1 MRASQSEP
9 SAEFP
14 PPQSPRGPLAAATA
28 RGIKHPGWILCWP
41 APAGQCTGS
50 PFSPLEP
57 GSWWR
62 PLRARPVRPDCRLV
76 SIPRGLRTTL
86 LAFACFAGGDD
97 AVAQSA
103 PGEGFEVGPF
113 DAAMA
118 RRVDARRLADSIG
131 VLLEQGVR
139 DSAFPGAIAIIGTRD
154 GVLVER
160 AAGHLDWATSPAPGA
175 STLWDL
181 ASLTKV
187 VALTSAMMLLVEEGR
202 VDLDAP
208 VQRYVPEWRGAG
220 KEAVTVR
227 HLLTHSSGLPSWRP
241 LYKEAGTPAEALA
254 LVLATPLDTVPGARM
269 VYSDLGAILLGHL
282 VTRVTGEPLDRF
294 VARRVFEPLGM
305 TETRFLPPTG
315 LRPRIAP
322 TEIDPWRQRH
332 LRGEVHDENAFAL
345 GGVSAHAGLFS
356 TARDL
361 ARLGRMYL
369 NDGLLEGHRFLAPAT
384 IAQFTKA
391 QDPALSHRALGWET
405 PTGTNSAG
413 RRASSRAFG
422 HTGFTGTSIWIDPGQ
437 NLFVLLLTNR
447 VNPTRERRAIS
458 DVRIAV
464 ADAAFGALAPPDPGR

>member
-1 MRASQSEP
+1 M
-9 SAEFP
+9 
-14 PPQSPRGPLAAATA
+14 
-28 RGIKHPGWILCWP
+28 
-41 APAGQCTGS
+41 
-50 PFSPLEP
+50 
-57 GSWWR
+57 
-62 PLRARPVRPDCRLV
+62 
-76 SIPRGLRTTL
+76 SIPRRFAAAFAIGL
-86 LAFACFAGGDD
+86 LAWGESAP
-97 AVAQSA
+97 AQS
-103 PGEGFEVGPF
+103 PPDEGFEVGRF

-154 GVLVER
+154 GILVER
-160 AAGHLDWATSPAPGA
+160 PAGRIDWASSPAPGA
-175 STLWDL
+175 TTLWDL

-208 VQRYVPEWRGAG
+208 VQRYVPEWLGAG

-241 LYKEAGTPAEALA
+241 LYKEAGSPAEALA
-254 LVLATPLDTVPGARM
+254 LVLATPLDTVPGVRM

-282 VTRVTGEPLDRF
+282 VARVAGEPFDRF
-294 VARRVFEPLGM
+294 VTRRVFDPLGM
-305 TETRFLPPTG
+305 TETRFLPPAV

-361 ARLGRMYL
+361 ARLARMYL
-369 NDGLLEGHRFLAPAT
+369 NDGTLDGHRLLLPET
-384 IAQFTKA
+384 IAQFTRA
-391 QDPALSHRALGWET
+391 QNPSLSHRALGWET

-413 RRASSRAFG
+413 RHASSRAFG

-464 ADAAFGALAPPDPGR
+464 ADAVFGALAAPQTGR